1 MSRRDEILDAAAT
14 LLVEEGPEA
23 LSMRRLGELL
33 GIRAPSLYKHVSGKE
48 EILAALQE
56 RALRAMSAEL
66 ETARPGVRGLADTYR
81 AWALANPQQYTLV
94 TRHPLDRD
102 RLAPGVEAAAAAPLL
117 AAVGGDQARARA
129 LWGLAHGLVDLE
141 LAGRFPPNADI
152 DAAWRSALDLF
163 EPDPIQKETHP

>member
-1 MSRRDEILDAAAT
+1 MSRRDEILDAAAG
-14 LLVEEGPEA
+14 LLVEEGPDA

-56 RALRAMSAEL
+56 RALRAMAVEL
-66 ETARPGVRGLADTYR
+66 EAARPDVRGLGDAYR

-141 LAGRFPPNADI
+141 LAGRFPSTADL
-152 DAAWRSALDLF
+152 DATWRAAIELF
-163 EPDPIQKETHP
+163 EPEPTQKESQP